1 MRPMTPHAAS
11 PASTGPSDPIS
22 ASTTMAPSFA
32 DLAKGRPLVVAAEMG
47 YGHLRPARSLALAL
61 GVPLFRAESAP
72 LCDEAEAGRWSRVR
86 RGYDALVRAS
96 QTPIV
101 GGPFDALL
109 RAITEIPTFHPRR
122 DLRRADLGVTS
133 LRRLIDRGLGAG
145 MVAALRADPRPLL
158 TTFYAPAI
166 VADAHGLDD
175 VWCVITDTDCARIW
189 VSERPES
196 SRVRYLAPSDRVRRR
211 LEAYGV
217 PPEHIHQTG
226 FPLPPQLTGGDD
238 LGALRLNLAARL
250 RRLDPKGRFVAQ
262 HRAELETFLPEVEA
276 AADPRPP
283 LLLFA
288 VGGSGAQV
296 DIAVAALPG
305 LLRLVRERRLRL
317 GLIAGI
323 RPEVHAAFVAAL
335 GRAGASEAGVDEV
348 IAGSTDGVAL
358 VYEPHFDAY
367 AAGFDR
373 MMGAADALW
382 TKTSEMSFYAAL
394 GLPIVMAPAV
404 GVQERYNRRWLSE
417 AGAGVEQRPPRDAGD
432 WMIELLHDGVL
443 ARAAWTGFLRLP
455 KRGSHEICRLV
466 TGAGPAPGLGIG

>member
-1 MRPMTPHAAS
+1 MHPTSTSDPSAVSTAS
-11 PASTGPSDPIS
+11 PAPS
-22 ASTTMAPSFA
+22 AAPSRL
-32 DLAKGRPLVVAAEMG
+32 DLLPGRPLVVAAEMG

-72 LCDEAEAGRWSRVR
+72 LCDEAEAARWSRVR

-96 QTPIV
+96 QTPVV

-133 LRRLIDRGLGAG
+133 LRRRIDRGLGAG

-189 VSERPES
+189 VSERPET

-217 PPEHIHQTG
+217 PPNQIYQTG
-226 FPLPPQLTGGDD
+226 FPLPPQLTGGDE
-238 LGALRLNLAARL
+238 LGALRRNLAARL

-262 HRAELETFLPEVEA
+262 HRAELETFLPEVED
-276 AADPRPP
+276 AADARPP

-296 DIAVAALPG
+296 DIAVEALPG

-323 RPEVHAAFVAAL
+323 RPEVYAAFAAAL
-335 GRAGASEAGVDEV
+335 RRAGASEVSVDDL
-348 IAGSTDGVAL
+348 IAGSADGVA
-358 VYEPHFDAY
+358 VVFAAQFDAY
-367 AAGFDR
+367 AAAFDR
-373 MMGAADALW
+373 LLGAADALW

-432 WMIELLHDGVL
+432 WVVELLHDGVL